1 MSGKKSETTKSE
13 REIIVKLHAE
23 GKSYKEIGAIVGRSK
38 STVCY
43 IIKKINMDG
52 NSANKVRSGRP
63 KKLTP
68 REEKAVLREVKK
80 NPFISAPKLAAVVT
94 RNFNKEIHAQ
104 LCRRILWNNNIH
116 GRVPRKKPYIS
127 KKNKQLRLNFAK
139 AFINKDTNFWN
150 TVIFSNESK
159 FNLFGSDGR
168 QKVWRKPNTEL
179 ELKNL
184 RSTVKHGGGS
194 VMVWGCMSANGPGN
208 LVFIDGTMDK
218 IKYLNILKENLINSS
233 EKLGVPRDF
242 YFQQDRNPKHT
253 AKIVQEWL
261 IYNILH
267 ILPSPP
273 QSPDLNPIE
282 HLWEELDRRLRTSII
297 TSKDTLK
304 QNIMDAWNSITSD
317 VTKKLVH
324 SMENRLRAVI
334 KAKGGPTKY

>member
-1 MSGKKSETTKSE
+1 
-13 REIIVKLHAE
+13 
-23 GKSYKEIGAIVGRSK
+23 
-38 STVCY
+38 
-43 IIKKINMDG
+43 MDG
-52 NSANKVRSGRP
+52 NIANKLRSGRP

-68 REEKAVLREVKK
+68 REEKTVLREVKK

-94 RNFNKEIHAQ
+94 RNFNKEVHAQ

-116 GRVPRKKPYIS
+116 GRIPRKKPYI
-127 KKNKQLRLNFAK
+127 
-139 AFINKDTNFWN
+139 I
-150 TVIFSNESK
+150 IFSDESK

-208 LVFIDGTMDK
+208 LVFINGTMDK
-218 IKYLNILKENLINSS
+218 IKYLNILKENLINSA

-242 YFQQDRNPKHT
+242 YFQQDRDPKHT

-261 IYNILH
+261 LYHIPH
-267 ILPSPP
+267 ILPCPP